1 MANFNIDIKSSD
13 RDKDKLEAFCDFF
26 YLSSIL
32 HSEACFVCFNN
43 KSAIDLLLK
52 NKPLDL
58 KKAFTIKAG
67 VNEVVLKLSSC
78 KLKVTSYKMR
88 F

>member
-1 MANFNIDIKSSD
+1 MANFNIDINSLD

-26 YLSSIL
+26 YLSNIL

>member
-1 MANFNIDIKSSD
+1 MANFNIDIKSTD

-26 YLSSIL
+26 YLSNIL

-58 KKAFTIKAG
+58 KKAFTFKAG

>member
-13 RDKDKLEAFCDFF
+13 RDKDKLKTFCDFF
-26 YLSSIL
+26 DLSNIL
-32 HSEACFVCFNN
+32 HSEACFVCFNS

-52 NKPLDL
+52 NKPLDF
-58 KKAFTIKAG
+58 KKAFTIKMG
-67 VNEVVLKLSSC
+67 VNEVVLKLTSW
-78 KLKVTSYKMR
+78 KLKVTSYKLR

>member
-1 MANFNIDIKSSD
+1 MANFNIDINSSD

-26 YLSSIL
+26 YLSNIL

-43 KSAIDLLLK
+43 KSAFDLLLK